1 MSTIEEKQ
9 SNISQHKQGKAFITE
24 TQGVEEMDKSKPEL
38 LAIEEKPLWVL
49 QTIQNRKLKN
59 RLLLGTSNNIKR

>member
-24 TQGVEEMDKSKPEL
+24 TQGVEEMDKSKP
-38 LAIEEKPLWVL
+38 
-49 QTIQNRKLKN
+49 
-59 RLLLGTSNNIKR
+59 